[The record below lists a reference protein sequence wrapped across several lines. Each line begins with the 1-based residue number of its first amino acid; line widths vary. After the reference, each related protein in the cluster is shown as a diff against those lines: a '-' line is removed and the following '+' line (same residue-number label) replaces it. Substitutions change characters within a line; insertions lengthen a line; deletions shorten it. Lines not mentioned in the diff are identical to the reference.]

1 MKCVTCLDN
10 GKQYY
15 FNATNEYEA
24 MEKML
29 YTLNC
34 RHYDSEA
41 IIRTSKKC
49 LYIEHLGKTYG
60 IVLKEER

>member
-41 IIRTSKKC
+41 IIRTSKKMFI
-49 LYIEHLGKTYG
+49 Y
-60 IVLKEER
+60 RAFR